1 MNETAPRRPS
11 NRRLTA
17 RLACQLTVRYRTR
30 KDWHPATA
38 MDLSR
43 NGSRLR
49 VGEDLDR
56 GSSVT
61 VQFEHAGGNGK
72 SPVSVEVGG
81 SVIWS
86 RLEGLSYQVGIQFS
100 EPPDGLDDV
109 ISALGPGPT
118 RD

>member
-1 MNETAPRRPS
+1 MNESASRRHS

-49 VGEDLDR
+49 VGEDLLR
-56 GSSVT
+56 SSGIT
-61 VQFEHAGGNGK
+61 VQFEHAGGDGK
-72 SPVSVEVGG
+72 APVRVEVGG
-81 SVIWS
+81 AVIWS

-100 EPPDGLDDV
+100 EPPDDLDD
-109 ISALGPGPT
+109 ILTALGPSRG
-118 RD
+118 